1 MVKMNAISLLLP
13 FAAELIKKLFPDPA
27 AQAEAN
33 LKLLQLAQTGE
44 LAALAAETTL
54 AQGQNEVNKV
64 EAASSRLFVAGWR
77 PFVGWI
83 CAAALGFQYI
93 GRPML
98 AMVASMAG
106 VPVEMPAIEAG
117 ELLPLL
123 LGMLGLGGLRTVEK
137 VKGVA

>member
-1 MVKMNAISLLLP
+1 MNALAMLLP
-13 FAAELIKKLFPDPA
+13 FASELIKKLFPDPA
-27 AQAEAN
+27 MQADAN

-93 GRPML
+93 GRPL
-98 AMVASMAG
+98 IAMAVSMAG
-106 VPVEMPAIEAG
+106 VPVDMPAIEAG